1 MQNAPVLLTVAD
13 GGIQTVPMEDST
25 ASPQIVYLD
34 FDGAVTSYVNTD
46 LGVAIGSITVE
57 PSGFGENATA
67 AIAATLNGIFDDVV
81 FTTEIPTD
89 GTFSTVYVGVTSAF
103 DEYGEFLGLAETIDS
118 GNQIRDD
125 NAFVLLDSSAPAELV
140 VSVIAHETEHIVHG
154 MEHSGEGL
162 DRFAAIDVGS
172 GQTSFM
178 ANVTNDT
185 MDVHN
190 GGMAASPQI
199 YNGGVMNV
207 YDGGLVGL
215 GAVAL
220 NGVVNVYNNG
230 GVGGMVAGSG
240 GVINVYNNGTV
251 GSSVLIEAG
260 VMNVYDG
267 GVASKMTVSRSS
279 DDKGVGGV
287 MSVYNGGVASDTTV
301 TSGGRMWCYGGGVAS
316 TTTVNSGGSMMCLY
330 DGCVASNTTV
340 NSGGTMWCYD
350 GGVASTT
357 TVNSGFF
364 HVYCLANSTTV
375 NSGGKM
381 WCYGGG
387 VASNTTVNNGIFE
400 VGGVANNTTVNNG
413 GLVELYLGGTHSGS
427 LLIAE
432 GGVVSAYSDATI
444 DFTVAEQKNR
454 NIPLVNHYDYIHFDE
469 GSPSFTITVTGG
481 EEYGRYA
488 LAGFASAFNSTVTVK
503 TTTGKQMGSLTVNG
517 DAFDYDAKTYSL
529 AKDGYTLVLDIKA
542 DITPPE
548 APVATADTTAS
559 TNQDVTVTATFSDDS
574 AKKQYSLDNN
584 EWLDYEHG
592 IVMGDN
598 GTVWFRSMDEA
609 GNVSEVES
617 YEVTNIDKEPPA
629 EPAFRLSGDSA
640 SREVILSARWDTD
653 DARCF
658 YALEGDAMEEYKDP
672 LRFSGDAR
680 VHFQTRDA
688 AGNETDRRLELML
701 AGSPTGVWGDN
712 YFAYN
717 CTVAGVEL
725 EPLKGRNII
734 GKVCHGSNDTILLLT
749 DDGNGDAFFLDDIY
763 SATPDIATKARLSQV
778 NQIIAGAGDDIIDLT
793 SVRFDYANNGIS
805 VQGGD
810 GNDVIWANNDG
821 NWLFGDAGDDRI
833 VGGNNVDVIVGGAGN
848 DILHGGGGNDIFCFS
863 GSWGND
869 TVEQLEGGIA
879 WLWFDG
885 VKREEL
891 HFKVDD
897 ETGNAILYC
906 DSGSIKL
913 GGTKYDNESDKK
925 ALEEAFNKVVA
936 GESNEL
942 LAGLF
947 LQFGDSGLDE
957 QSKRSVEILRSAGA
971 FGEFTSDR
979 IFDDSTRGML
989 A

>member
-658 YALEGDAMEEYKDP
+658 YALEGEAMEEYKDP
-672 LRFSGDAR
+672 LRFSEDTR

-701 AGSPTGVWGDN
+701 AGSPTGVWGGN

-725 EPLKGRNII
+725 EPLEGRNII

-749 DDGNGDAFFLDDIY
+749 DDDNGDAFFLDDIY
-763 SATPDIATKARLSQV
+763 SAAPDIATKARLSQV

-810 GNDVIWANNDG
+810 GNDVIWANNDD

-833 VGGNNVDVIVGGAGN
+833 IGGNDVDVIVGGAGN
-848 DILHGGGGNDIFCFS
+848 DILHGGGGNDIFCFG

-885 VKREEL
+885 VEREEL

-925 ALEEAFNKVVA
+925 ALEEAFNK
-936 GESNEL
+936 
-942 LAGLF
+942 
-947 LQFGDSGLDE
+947 
-957 QSKRSVEILRSAGA
+957 
-971 FGEFTSDR
+971 
-979 IFDDSTRGML
+979 
-989 A
+989 